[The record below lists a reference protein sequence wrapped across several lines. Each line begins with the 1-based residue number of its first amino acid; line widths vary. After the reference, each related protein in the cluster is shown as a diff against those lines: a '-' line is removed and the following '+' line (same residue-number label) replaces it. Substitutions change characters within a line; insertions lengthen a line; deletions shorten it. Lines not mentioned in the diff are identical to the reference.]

1 MNAKQKIHQVNL
13 SKRAAL
19 INKQSSNGLPIKEW
33 CSLNNVSFH
42 AYNYWKHQL
51 KENIV
56 DSVLPDIV
64 PLPSLP
70 VAAPT
75 NDAMASPATPV
86 SYNSSDL
93 YDPHYSHIRSSSVSV
108 CIGDIRIEIGSN
120 ASDDIIL
127 GIIKAVRHV

>member
-1 MNAKQKIHQVNL
+1 MNAKQKIHQANL
-13 SKRAAL
+13 SKWAAL
-19 INKQSSNGLPIKEW
+19 INKQSSSGLPIKEW

-51 KENIV
+51 KENVV

-64 PLPSLP
+64 PLPPLP
-70 VAAPT
+70 AT
-75 NDAMASPATPV
+75 HQDNDAMADPSLPV
-86 SYNSSDL
+86 SYNSRDL
-93 YDPHYSHIRSSSVSV
+93 YNSHYTSVPTNSVSV

-127 GIIKAVRHV
+127 GVIKAVRHV